1 MTGISRKHS
10 VMIFVDTSALY
21 AVLDRDD
28 ANHTVARDTW
38 ESLLRSSQRLLTHN
52 YVLLETAAL
61 VQTRLGIPALHAFH
75 DRIVPI
81 LNIHWVTEAEHGT
94 AMEMALAADRRRLS
108 LVDCTSFLTM
118 RSHTLSDA
126 FCFDKH
132 FAEQGFTLLS

>member
-61 VQTRLGIPALHAFH
+61 VQ
-75 DRIVPI
+75 IV
-81 LNIHWVTEAEHGT
+81 LE
-94 AMEMALAADRRRLS
+94 
-108 LVDCTSFLTM
+108 FL
-118 RSHTLSDA
+118 RSTPSTTGLFPS
-126 FCFDKH
+126 
-132 FAEQGFTLLS
+132 